1 MVSAGSESG
10 EAAPLATHPIVDH
23 RAALQC
29 LASLCIACLL
39 HALHARVMSL
49 NPSRRP
55 PRPFPPFPPGAP
67 TSPPSSPPLC
77 SQGSSSPNTAACGAE
92 VNEGLTATV
101 VIVGGG
107 PHGLALLS
115 ALHEKSF
122 AFTQFS
128 DTAYQTR
135 VGFGSLSK
143 IGSVCV
149 VDPGS
154 AFLDEWHKRF
164 EALDIQHLRSP
175 ALAHPKAHEPHALVN
190 FAVREGR
197 TGELHHVPEAT
208 SQRLTTD
215 GNSQQPL
222 LLGLPS
228 TALFRDFCADLA
240 EGLPHQ
246 WLRGKATRVHKDEV
260 TGKFHVH
267 YSTHDNKARVIIA
280 DAVAL
285 ATGPSGQANIPEPF
299 RPLVGMGSVSHTS
312 DLFRRGALPY
322 TRAIGDRASR
332 VLVVGGGLTAVQ
344 AALAALKGGSRVVLR
359 SRRPLR
365 TRAYDIAKDW
375 LDVRHMNR
383 LRFEFLSTH
392 PEERALFA
400 RQAVQGGSVPES
412 YMRELYHIAD
422 TTDWLEIQT
431 DEDVERCDVSPPDQ
445 HRGSVRVNGEEFDHV
460 ILATGI
466 SNAPLQ
472 LPLYQGIQAE
482 LGAPDIDGLPHVDE
496 SLRWAEG
503 HDLFVLGANAVLEL
517 GPGALN
523 LMGAM
528 RGAKIVASE
537 LRDLMWATTKGKSE
551 TPNAASSANMFS
563 LLGMDDEESEDDDG
577 ESEEED
583 CADSSDDD
591 DDDDDDD
598 GSKDD
603 VRGEVGALKGKLGLE
618 GSHGCP
624 WSRCEG
630 DLLGYCLRC
639 WRQLEGLRLNC

>member
-1 MVSAGSESG
+1 
-10 EAAPLATHPIVDH
+10 
-23 RAALQC
+23 
-29 LASLCIACLL
+29 
-39 HALHARVMSL
+39 
-49 NPSRRP
+49 
-55 PRPFPPFPPGAP
+55 
-67 TSPPSSPPLC
+67 
-77 SQGSSSPNTAACGAE
+77 
-92 VNEGLTATV
+92 V

-122 AFTQFS
+122 AFSQFS
-128 DTAYQTR
+128 DASYQTR

-149 VDPGS
+149 VDPGT
-154 AFLDEWHKRF
+154 AFLDDWHKRF
-164 EALDIQHLRSP
+164 DALGIEHLRSP

-197 TGELHHVPEAT
+197 TGELHHVPDAT
-208 SQRLTTD
+208 AQRLTTD

-267 YSTHDNKARVIIA
+267 YSTHDNKERVVTA
-280 DAVAL
+280 EAVAL

-299 RPLVGMGSVSHTS
+299 RPLVGLGSVLHTS
-312 DLFRRGALPY
+312 DLFRRGTLPD
-322 TRAIGDRASR
+322 TRAIGGRVSR
-332 VLVVGGGLTAVQ
+332 VLVIGGGLTAVQ
-344 AALAALKGGSRVVLR
+344 AALAAVKGGSRVVLR

-365 TRAYDIAKDW
+365 TRAYDIASEW

-422 TTDWLEIQT
+422 TTDCLDIQT
-431 DEDVERCDVSPPDQ
+431 DEDVERSQVSLIDQ
-445 HRGSVRVNGEEFDHV
+445 SGGGVRVNGEEFNSI
-460 ILATGI
+460 ILATGV

-537 LRDLMWATTKGKSE
+537 LRDLMWATTKGKCK

-563 LLGMDDEESEDDDG
+563 LLGMDDEEGSEDDDG
-577 ESEEED
+577 ESGEGD
-583 CADSSDDD
+583 ATDSSDDDNDNYDDD
-591 DDDDDDD
+591 DDDDEDEDEDD
-598 GSKDD
+598 GSKDG
-603 VRGEVGALKGKLGLE
+603 VPGEVWLQQKLGPD
-618 GSHGCP
+618 GSHRCP

-639 WRQLEGLRLNC
+639 WRQLEGLRPTR

>member
-482 LGAPDIDGLPHVDE
+482 LGAPDIDGLPPRRRVPP
-496 SLRWAEG
+496 
-503 HDLFVLGANAVLEL
+503 LGR
-517 GPGALN
+517 GPRPL
-523 LMGAM
+523 
-528 RGAKIVASE
+528 
-537 LRDLMWATTKGKSE
+537 
-551 TPNAASSANMFS
+551 
-563 LLGMDDEESEDDDG
+563 
-577 ESEEED
+577 
-583 CADSSDDD
+583 
-591 DDDDDDD
+591 
-598 GSKDD
+598 
-603 VRGEVGALKGKLGLE
+603 
-618 GSHGCP
+618 CP
-624 WSRCEG
+624 R
-630 DLLGYCLRC
+630 R
-639 WRQLEGLRLNC
+639 